1 MTRQQ
6 RRATLRETLE
16 RCGYSSALLSEN
28 FRVWSPELG
37 VSPADIVA
45 FTRADQQD
53 MSTAAIVAEI
63 VESIDEIHQR
73 TLPNAVA
80 LAAPVALVALPD
92 TLSLWAVSDD
102 TDASHELVAA
112 PIGDT
117 SSIIARLGALDP
129 ESVRKIKESGAQTT
143 LFPLDISLLS
153 NVRNRSRRLLAD
165 IVENVVVRVSD
176 AVDPSRE
183 VLSPRLVIGALA
195 ALMLR
200 DKDIVSPNLQGGAL
214 IDVAAARFSGYFD
227 WLSELSTEEQEIFDE
242 IVRDLSYRVNFS
254 ALEPALVS
262 DVYEQVLTTKATR
275 REQGTFYTPPALAR
289 QILRAIPV
297 EHLPDGERHVLD
309 PACGSGTLLLAAAA
323 RLRELQPINLDSG
336 SVHHYLVNHLRGY
349 DRDHFATE
357 ITKLSLLM
365 TALPIG
371 NSWQV
376 HTGDVLDKQ
385 LSNENRPSIIV
396 SNPPW
401 SYSRKRGRRQERA
414 DDFISWMLD
423 NLREGGILSCVLPL
437 SWLNSDTSKGTRELL
452 LSRASLIEVW
462 RLPSET
468 FEQTSSA
475 IAPAVIV
482 AQKKTGAQ
490 TNRTFSLVKNVK
502 GRHASVNR
510 FLRGGQPDQAYLVQL
525 GPTGEGI
532 LAGPVSRYLSKRSD
546 LIRFDS
552 VAIIRNGR
560 PQKPGRPERS
570 ADETPIRELSSHRAL
585 PGFGEADPDDLL
597 PVMFPEDFDKTSAGS
612 IKHVLSKKVL
622 VTAKRWISDDPW
634 RVKVGYDL
642 RGIAVRESFHIIVP
656 NDAWHGWGGLS
667 EEQRL
672 YASMAVLGSGM
683 CACWIDEH
691 NPGRNIRTD
700 VVKSLPFPNTQGAV
714 AALARAGA
722 LMIEAARKKD
732 LGALT
737 AAGRHLEKTVAE
749 VYELPEVVLQSIAE
763 NLAGHEAPEGIVRYP
778 EKRNVDELE
787 AFDEEDVPSY
797 GQVLEVDEER
807 GLRIWV
813 SGVTPE
819 SGCWVGIPHS
829 ISGWFCQPEIDF
841 YVSGSLE
848 DLTSAEYR
856 LHFFDWVSDLGQA
869 TA

>member
-1 MTRQQ
+1 
-6 RRATLRETLE
+6 
-16 RCGYSSALLSEN
+16 
-28 FRVWSPELG
+28 
-37 VSPADIVA
+37 
-45 FTRADQQD
+45 D
-53 MSTAAIVAEI
+53 MSTAAVVAEI
-63 VESIDEIHQR
+63 VDSVREIRQH

-92 TLSLWAVSDD
+92 TLSLWAVSDEAN
-102 TDASHELVAA
+102 ASRELVTA
-112 PIGDT
+112 PIGET
-117 SSIIARLGALDP
+117 GPVIARLAALDP

-143 LFPLDISLLS
+143 LFPLDISLL
-153 NVRNRSRRLLAD
+153 NNARSRSHRLLAD
-165 IVENVVVRVSD
+165 IVEDVVVRVSD

-227 WLSELSTEEQEIFDE
+227 WLSELSAEEQEVFDE
-242 IVRDLSYRVNFS
+242 IVGDLSSRVNFS

-289 QILRAIPV
+289 QIMKTIPV
-297 EHLPDGERHVLD
+297 EHIPDGERHVLD

-323 RLRELQPINLDSG
+323 RLRELQPTNIDSG
-336 SVHHYLVNHLRGY
+336 SVHRYLVNHLRGY

-376 HTGDVLDKQ
+376 HTGDVLDAQ
-385 LSNENRPSIIV
+385 LSSENRPSIIV

-414 DDFISWMLD
+414 DDFILWMLD

-437 SWLNSDTSKGTRELL
+437 SWLNSDTSRNTRELL

-462 RLPSET
+462 RLPSEI

-482 AQKKTGAQ
+482 AQKKESSKDS
-490 TNRTFSLVKNVK
+490 RTFSLVKNVK
-502 GRHASVNR
+502 GNNSSVSR
-510 FLRGGQPDQAYLVQL
+510 FLRNGQPDQAYIVQL

-532 LAGPVSRYLSKRSD
+532 LAGPVSRHLSKRSD
-546 LIRFDS
+546 LISFETATI
-552 VAIIRNGR
+552 VRNGR

-570 ADETPIRELSSHRAL
+570 ASETPIRELSSHRAL

-597 PVMFPEDFDKTSAGS
+597 PVRFPEDFDKTSAGS
-612 IKHVLSKKVL
+612 IKHVLRKKVL

-634 RVKVGYDL
+634 RLKVGYDL

-656 NDAWHGWGGLS
+656 NDAWPGWGELS

-691 NPGRNIRTD
+691 NPGRNVRTD
-700 VVKSLPFPNTQGAV
+700 VVKSLPFPNTTEAI
-714 AALARAGA
+714 AALAQAGA
-722 LMIEAARKKD
+722 LMVEAVRREDSSAI
-732 LGALT
+732 A
-737 AAGRHLEKTVAE
+737 AAGQKLERTVAD
-749 VYELPEVVLQSIAE
+749 VYKLPEVVRQSIAE
-763 NLAGHEAPEGIVRYP
+763 NLAGHAAPEGTVRYP
-778 EKRNVDELE
+778 AKGDAGEIETLS
-787 AFDEEDVPSY
+787 EESVPSY
-797 GQVLEVDEER
+797 GQVLEVDDER
-807 GLRIWV
+807 GLRVWV
-813 SGVTPE
+813 SGVTTD
-819 SGCWVGIPHS
+819 SGSWVGIPRG
-829 ISGWFCQPEIDF
+829 ISGWFCQPDIDF
-841 YVSGSLE
+841 QVSGSLD
-848 DLTSAEYR
+848 DLTSADYR
-856 LHFFDWVSDLGQA
+856 LHFFDWVSDPG
-869 TA
+869 